1 MSDSTENKI
10 VEEVTEVAS
19 SNVDNKN
26 MIFIGLG
33 LFGSYLL
40 FKNRKYLLEKIFG
53 KKERE

>member
-1 MSDSTENKI
+1 MSESTENKI